1 MTQEPTPYPI
11 EDEEYY
17 LRIEEEPIVTII
29 SQSIVEEAQRITKA
43 LKVKVLEEKK
53 PEIRGKLDK
62 EGKLKEIP
70 EFTKR
75 KPCCLALDTGFT
87 SPPLEL
93 TGGKLLV
100 IIRSHVLYGCKSTC
114 IPLSDSV
121 GIIKFIQEDESV
133 GTPLSKII
141 ERKFIKELLELKSQG
156 KIDLDLIILDGELF
170 PRIPPRFSTRLAR
183 RRTASRTAKLYDKII
198 SLTNDIL
205 ELADKTDTALV
216 GVIKRA
222 YGRDIPVM
230 LNMLDLLSINDKAIA
245 TYILEQGEWI
255 DIGTYA
261 DIAYYLHRVL
271 ESVKK
276 ENTLPKRIRI
286 SLNERMSWIVGVID
300 ETTHAAS
307 IRVAIYKSTTPTY
320 FMLATKVEIWP
331 SNDLHYEDIIAYLS
345 TITGANG
352 VPHPIDLVD
361 SMCRVKK
368 NALYLAQQQLFKE
381 LTNVLGNPRLA
392 MSIAGLTNPEKMYK
406 VGFK

>member
-1 MTQEPTPYPI
+1 MVQELTPYPI
-11 EDEEYY
+11 GEEEYY

-43 LKVKVLEEKK
+43 LKIKVLEEKK
-53 PEIRGKLDK
+53 PEIRDKLDK
-62 EGKLKEIP
+62 DGRLKKIP
-70 EFTKR
+70 KFTKR
-75 KPCCLALDTGFT
+75 KPCCIALDTGFT
-87 SPPLEL
+87 APPLEL

-100 IIRSHVLYGCKSTC
+100 IIRSHVMYGCKSKH

-121 GIIKFIQEDESV
+121 GIIKFIQEDENL

-156 KIDLDLIILDGELF
+156 KVDLDLIILDGELF

-183 RRTASRTAKLYDKII
+183 RKAASLTAKLYDKII

-216 GVIKRA
+216 GVVKRA
-222 YGRDIPVM
+222 YGRDIPIM
-230 LNMLDLLSINDKAIA
+230 LNMLDLLFINDKAIA
-245 TYILEQGEWI
+245 TYILKQGEWI

-271 ESVKK
+271 E

-286 SLNERMSWIVGVID
+286 SLNERMSWIIGVID

-331 SNDLHYEDIIAYLS
+331 SNDLLCEDIISYLS
-345 TITGANG
+345 SITGANG

-361 SMCRVKK
+361 SMCRIKK
-368 NALYLAQQQLFKE
+368 DTLYLAQQQLFKE
-381 LTNVLGNPRLA
+381 LTAILDDPKLA
-392 MSIAGLTNPEKMYK
+392 MSIAGLTNPEKMHK